1 MSDKLPVS
9 NCSHMWDNFGEQVD
23 QAFVDTFSSRLH
35 FSFSRLT
42 WNAGVVDLHVVGVDP
57 AVHEEGVGHIH

>member
-1 MSDKLPVS
+1 
-9 NCSHMWDNFGEQVD
+9 MWDNFGEQVD